1 MAKLLRA
8 VHPNAGVRIAYRK
21 RLDNLIAEMQRSV
34 VWWVRAAYRRDEE
47 RIVADR
53 ASDFARDASP
63 ARGLQRVLNRLF
75 RYWMRRWADAAERIA
90 RDFVGKT
97 QKCATIS
104 YEQAFR
110 AAGFTV
116 KFEPSRARNDVVQAL
131 IRENVDLIKSIPSQY
146 FTQVNGLVMRSV
158 TAGRD
163 VGYLTDQLHKRYAV
177 TRRRAA
183 FIARDQ
189 ANKATEAI
197 KRVEG
202 EKLGV
207 RVGIWV
213 HIPGKYTSR
222 ATHKAMNGK
231 PFLIS
236 EGMYDP
242 AVKRKVQC
250 GELPGCQCTYRS
262 FIPEFGDKMTPE
274 IQKLLKEAAA

>member
-8 VHPNAGVRIAYRK
+8 VHPNAGVRIAYQK

-47 RIVADR
+47 RIAQ
-53 ASDFARDASP
+53 DASP
-63 ARGLQRVLNRLF
+63 ARALQKVLARLF
-75 RYWMRRWADAAERIA
+75 RYWMRRWTDAAERIA
-90 RDFVGKT
+90 REFVAST
-97 QKCATIS
+97 RRRTTNS
-104 YEQAFR
+104 YQQAFR

-131 IRENVDLIKSIPSQY
+131 IRENVDLIRSIPSQY

-163 VGYLTDQLHKRYAV
+163 VGYLTDELEKRYAV

-197 KRVEG
+197 RRVEG
-202 EKLGV
+202 ERLGV
-207 RVGIWV
+207 KIGFWV
-213 HIPGKYTSR
+213 HVPGKYTSR
-222 ATHKAMNGK
+222 ATHRAMNGK

-242 AVKRKVQC
+242 AVRRKVHC

-262 FIPEFGDKMTPE
+262 FIPEFGDKATPE
-274 IQKLLKEAAA
+274 IRKLLKESAA

>member
-1 MAKLLRA
+1 
-8 VHPNAGVRIAYRK
+8 
-21 RLDNLIAEMQRSV
+21 
-34 VWWVRAAYRRDEE
+34 
-47 RIVADR
+47 
-53 ASDFARDASP
+53 
-63 ARGLQRVLNRLF
+63 
-75 RYWMRRWADAAERIA
+75 
-90 RDFVGKT
+90 
-97 QKCATIS
+97 
-104 YEQAFR
+104 
-110 AAGFTV
+110 
-116 KFEPSRARNDVVQAL
+116 
-131 IRENVDLIKSIPSQY
+131 
-146 FTQVNGLVMRSV
+146 MRSV

-163 VGYLTDQLHKRYAV
+163 VGYLTDELHKRYAV

-222 ATHKAMNGK
+222 ATHRAMNGK